1 MNYFIYIFFS
11 LFTLSASAVDLEP
24 LEDILKKDFSTKT
37 HFITGIRCSALNL
50 ALNTASKEFPILINK
65 YNPNEFPDTALF
77 YWQVAITFVSK
88 QSEYKEEE
96 IGDLVT
102 KYYETYLDRWKKIR
116 DNGYF
121 DEVSKKDA
129 HYCEYMFDK
138 MNKLDI

>member
-24 LEDILKKDFSTKT
+24 LEDILKKDSSTNT

-50 ALNTASKEFPILINK
+50 ALNTVSKDFPILMNK
-65 YNPNEFPDTALF
+65 DDPNEFPDTALF
-77 YWQVAITFVSK
+77 YWQVANTFVSK

-96 IGDLVT
+96 IGNLVT
-102 KYYETYLDRWKKIR
+102 KYYETYLDIWEKNK

-138 MNKLDI
+138 IN